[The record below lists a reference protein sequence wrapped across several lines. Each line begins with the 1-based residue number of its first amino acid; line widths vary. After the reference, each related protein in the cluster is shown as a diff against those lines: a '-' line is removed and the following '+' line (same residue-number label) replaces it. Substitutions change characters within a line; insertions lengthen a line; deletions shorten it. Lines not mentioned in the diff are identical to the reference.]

1 MRAIAFALCTT
12 GLLAACDAPPETPF
26 IPPTQVIAVDTPPP
40 EYPLEVACE
49 GVGGKVQL
57 FVTIGTEGTVTG
69 AQMRQTSGQPLLPN
83 PDLVPRLQLP
93 VRLRPAPVHADLARP
108 HEFVDQRPRRPLQ
121 LPEQEVVQALAGA
134 VVRDPDL
141 PSAGARPGGGV

>member
-69 AQMRQTSGQPLLPN
+69 AQMRQTSGQPLL
-83 PDLVPRLQLP
+83 DAAALEA
-93 VRLRPAPVHADLARP
+93 VRDWRFRPATTCCGSFRRWSRRRTKRARGL
-108 HEFVDQRPRRPLQ
+108 RGWNGRSN
-121 LPEQEVVQALAGA
+121 G
-134 VVRDPDL
+134 
-141 PSAGARPGGGV
+141 SAR

>member
-1 MRAIAFALCTT
+1 MRALATALCAT

-69 AQMRQTSGQPLLPN
+69 AQMRQTSGQPLL
-83 PDLVPRLQLP
+83 DAAALEA
-93 VRLRPAPVHADLARP
+93 VRDWRFRPATANGQPVETGIQVPITFNVPDEEPADCYFLRYGTEPPAAP
-108 HEFVDQRPRRPLQ
+108 AAPDP
-121 LPEQEVVQALAGA
+121 AG
-134 VVRDPDL
+134 
-141 PSAGARPGGGV
+141 